1 MMPGVRLPR
10 TALLLVALVSS
21 ACAGPTPPPL
31 RPVADVKQLM
41 VSVLEPAADEYWDG
55 VGTIIDQTG
64 TFDIRPET
72 NEDWDALVNHAY
84 VIAESG
90 NLLMMGGR
98 PKDGGEWMRMS
109 RALVDVGE
117 KAIRAAASHNPQAVF
132 DVGAEVYDVC
142 TACHDKYVQG
152 ATAPPPA
159 PTP

>member
-1 MMPGVRLPR
+1 M
-10 TALLLVALVSS
+10 
-21 ACAGPTPPPL
+21 
-31 RPVADVKQLM
+31 
-41 VSVLEPAADEYWDG
+41 
-55 VGTIIDQTG
+55 
-64 TFDIRPET
+64 
-72 NEDWDALVNHAY
+72 NHAY

-98 PKDGGEWMRMS
+98 PKDGGEWMQMS

-152 ATAPPPA
+152 AAAPSPA
-159 PTP
+159 PKP

>member
-1 MMPGVRLPR
+1 MPGVRLPLP
-10 TALLLVALVSS
+10 ALLLVALVSS
-21 ACAGPTPPPL
+21 ACAAPAPPPL
-31 RPVADVKQLM
+31 RPIADVKQLM

-90 NLLMMGGR
+90 NLMMLGPR
-98 PKDGGEWMRMS
+98 AKDGGEWMQLS

-117 KAIRAAASHNPQAVF
+117 KAIRAAEAHNEQGVF
-132 DVGAEVYDVC
+132 DVGAEVYEVC
-142 TACHDKYVQG
+142 TSCHAKY
-152 ATAPPPA
+152 AAELTPPN
-159 PTP
+159 TRQ